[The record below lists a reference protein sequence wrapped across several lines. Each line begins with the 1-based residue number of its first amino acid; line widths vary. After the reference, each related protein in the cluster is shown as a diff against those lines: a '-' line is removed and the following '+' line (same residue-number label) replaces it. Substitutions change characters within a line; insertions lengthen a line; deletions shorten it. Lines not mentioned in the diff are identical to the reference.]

1 MNAGVNTASR
11 TPATPLRPAPLVHK
25 GPVQKGPRE
34 RVQGYRFPTRD
45 YRQPAFYMITMTAI
59 DRRPRFA
66 TCAENRTTLTE
77 DGQLVYDL
85 WHRMAEDYPLIS
97 LSSLVIMPDHLH
109 GIVRVTEHMD
119 KPIGVPLRAFKS
131 QVTSALRK
139 RDANP
144 DLQIWASGYH
154 DWAVWQRGSLN
165 AYIHYIRDNPR
176 RYCLRKAHP
185 DLFRRINNLRHERLP
200 ADETWTGYGNL
211 FLLDKPELYA
221 LQVSR
226 RIAPEALETLQAEML
241 DRVRNGGVLVS
252 PFISPGEKDIAR
264 AALDSGGAVILMK
277 PDGFPPCFKPH
288 GKYFDL
294 CVQGRLLILACRPPA
309 TAATPVTRDICLS
322 MNHWCQHIAKPLC
335 PAPAEQATPPRPAP
349 LVHKG
354 P

>member
-1 MNAGVNTASR
+1 MDAGVNTASR
-11 TPATPLRPAPLVHK
+11 TPATPLRPAPLVH
-25 GPVQKGPRE
+25 KGPRE

-45 YRQPAFYMITMTAI
+45 YRQPAFYMITMTAL

-85 WHRMAEDYPLIS
+85 WHRIAKDYPQIS
-97 LSSLVIMPDHLH
+97 LSALVIMPDHLH

-131 QVTSALRK
+131 QVTVALRK
-139 RDANP
+139 RNANP
-144 DLQIWASGYH
+144 DLQIWAPGYH
-154 DWAVWQRGSLN
+154 DWAVWRRGSLN

-176 RYCLRKAHP
+176 RFCLRKAHP
-185 DLFRRINNLRHERLP
+185 DLFRRVNDLRHDRLP
-200 ADETWTGYGNL
+200 SDETWTGYGNL

-226 RIAPEALETLQAEML
+226 RIAPETLETVQAEML
-241 DRVRNGGVLVS
+241 DRVRNDGVLVS

-264 AALDSGGAVILMK
+264 AALDAGGAVILMK

-294 CVQGRLLILACRPPA
+294 CQQGRLLILACRPPA
-309 TAATPVTRDICLS
+309 TAATPVIRDLCLA
-322 MNHWCQHIAKPLC
+322 MNRWCQQIAKPLC